1 MKLPKQ
7 TTIKCPECKRCMELD
22 KIIRGDYKYYCKNC
36 EELYEL
42 DFEDY
47 IPDKDTGAIDNK
59 NHL

>member
-1 MKLPKQ
+1 
-7 TTIKCPECKRCMELD
+7 MELD

-47 IPDKDTGAIDNK
+47 IPDKDTSAIDNK